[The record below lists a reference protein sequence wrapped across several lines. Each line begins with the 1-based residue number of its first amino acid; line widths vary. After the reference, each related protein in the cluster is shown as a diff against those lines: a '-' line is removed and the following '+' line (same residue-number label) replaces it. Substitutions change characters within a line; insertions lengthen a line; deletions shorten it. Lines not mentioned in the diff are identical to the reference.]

1 MKRKIIWVTGVLL
14 LVTGLWIASFAPLGT
29 ESSPQTVSRKDGT
42 TQERDSPDPR
52 ETKEHPPEKD
62 AESDWPRRPFTVL
75 LLGVDDREGKFVGR
89 SDVIMLAVVQPKT
102 EKIALLSLPRDTY
115 ASILPRGTTEK
126 INHAYAYGLD
136 TALTTIE
143 QYLDIPIDYY
153 MAINFEG
160 FVELINLLGGL
171 TLDVERDVTYGDN
184 YDGDKSL
191 YVHQG
196 RQKLSGEEVLLY
208 VRFRSDAEGDFGR
221 NRRQQQVIRA
231 LLEQAVDV
239 RHVSKLAD
247 VMDIVVDH
255 VQTNLTVPDMIRLG
269 RGISHLTADHVESI
283 EVKASTGYLKG
294 VSYVFIAEDE
304 RKRLQDELKRRLQA

>member
-1 MKRKIIWVTGVLL
+1 
-14 LVTGLWIASFAPLGT
+14 
-29 ESSPQTVSRKDGT
+29 
-42 TQERDSPDPR
+42 
-52 ETKEHPPEKD
+52 
-62 AESDWPRRPFTVL
+62 
-75 LLGVDDREGKFVGR
+75 
-89 SDVIMLAVVQPKT
+89 
-102 EKIALLSLPRDTY
+102 LPRDTY
-115 ASILPRGTTEK
+115 ASILPKGTTEK
-126 INHAYAYGLD
+126 INHAYAYGLN